1 MAKPTAAPAPPVATA
16 LLDAADYRRE
26 RQTARAAMAVQPRE
40 SLAKAEAGYYLDV
53 LQGRVK
59 PMVRAGLS
67 LSRQAD
73 RLDIE
78 LSGRAGFV
86 AASGQ
91 ISPLMREILARL
103 AAVLAEYRKT
113 VVTVRVRGDDS
124 APPAGRA
131 RLAELRG
138 LAVTA
143 YLVDAGVPRRR
154 ILLTS
159 VAAAANPSAGGR
171 LVLQIEPVVRAPSR
185 APGR

>member
-1 MAKPTAAPAPPVATA
+1 
-16 LLDAADYRRE
+16 
-26 RQTARAAMAVQPRE
+26 MAVQPRE

-73 RLDIE
+73 RVDIE

-86 AASGQ
+86 AGSGQ
-91 ISPLMREILARL
+91 ISPLMREMLARL

-124 APPAGRA
+124 SPLAGRA

-159 VAAAANPSAGGR
+159 AAAAANPSAGGR
-171 LVLQIEPVVRAPSR
+171 LVLQIEPVVRAPAR